1 MTIFSSFVEAQKSLA
16 VNKWAYTEWPKGA
29 NGPVVKTLGDLDDYL
44 EDFARIAAFLCN
56 PGPFQ
61 AALVNVSA
69 SMWAEYVN
77 LDPALRNRFTRALG
91 AVAVNNG
98 FTFQERLPLDTS
110 GTAPIGVLLTGN
122 DGQLGH
128 MLRHKL
134 FWKDGMDSRH
144 GEHTHSLQWLA
155 IALGAG
161 THKRAADLYAKA
173 GNLRAP
179 SQSEEKKGGRS
190 LTMWEWVADCFPL
203 DMAKSTA
210 KKFTNGET
218 LVSQSARSPQFIMDS
233 LLKGKP
239 QDHPAQFLAQYLF
252 HRYNNRGWLKHDQK
266 MEEVKDIQTTGIK
279 AHRAGDRAAHGWD
292 KSPSSP
298 TARMIRDPNSYAA
311 QGKHTTIPLTEIEV
325 TFHGVQGKLSY
336 HYFGRPSV

>member
-1 MTIFSSFVEAQKSLA
+1 MTIFSSYTEARKSLKD
-16 VNKWAYTEWPKGA
+16 NKWAYMEAQKGEA
-29 NGPVVKTLGDLDDYL
+29 PVIKPLGDLNGYL
-44 EDFARIAAFLCN
+44 DDFAHIAAFLCN
-56 PGPFQ
+56 PGAFQ

-69 SMWAEYVN
+69 LIWAQYVG
-77 LDPALRNRFTRALG
+77 LDPTLRNRFTRALG

-98 FTFQERLPLDTS
+98 FTFQQRMPLDTTS
-110 GTAPIGVLLTGN
+110 TAPIGVLLTGN
-122 DGQLGH
+122 DDQLGH

-155 IALGAG
+155 IALGARTG
-161 THKRAADLYAKA
+161 KRAADLYAKA

-179 SQSEEKKGGRS
+179 KQFEEQRGARS

-203 DMAKSTA
+203 DMGKSTS
-210 KKFTNGET
+210 KKFMNDET
-218 LVSQSARSPQFIMDS
+218 LVSQSARSPQVIMDS

-239 QDHPAQFLAQYLF
+239 QNHPAQFLAQYLF
-252 HRYNNRGWLKHDQK
+252 HRYNNRGWLKVDQK
-266 MEEVKDIQTTGIK
+266 GQVKDIQTTGIK

-298 TARMIRDPNSYAA
+298 TARLVRDQNSYAA
-311 QGKHTTIPLTEIEV
+311 QGNHTTIPMTQIEV
-325 TFHGVQGKLSY
+325 KCHGVEGTLSY
-336 HYFGRPSV
+336 HYSSPSM